1 MVKQQVGI
9 QKENVG
15 GRESCPFEKV
25 RILRHS
31 QEDRGWE
38 GHLLEL
44 RRTGWGRGMFLS
56 PDSLSLHS
64 WSSACWQPMSSVS
77 AQPKLLCPLG
87 PLWPWALKS
96 RPVALSPPAI
106 SSWQN
111 FDYVLSKLDFFPHL
125 CLCVTQAALKDMR
138 DDDGGPET
146 PQRES
151 EPVVPP
157 ASTSHLWL
165 RDWWCQG
172 QGHHSNTHFHWKGW
186 WHITSWYKLA
196 LLVLEGPP

>member
-44 RRTGWGRGMFLS
+44 GRMGWGGGCFSFQAPSPFILGSLLADSQCHLYLQPQLLLS
-56 PDSLSLHS
+56 SGTS
-64 WSSACWQPMSSVS
+64 
-77 AQPKLLCPLG
+77 
-87 PLWPWALKS
+87 
-96 RPVALSPPAI
+96 VALGTEIQASGSKPFAPGRTLT
-106 SSWQN
+106 
-111 FDYVLSKLDFFPHL
+111 LSFPSLNFPHF
-125 CLCVTQAALKDMR
+125 CLCVTQTALKDMC
-138 DDDGGPET
+138 DDDGGAET

-157 ASTSHLWL
+157 ASNNGISSHLSL
-165 RDWWCQG
+165 SD
-172 QGHHSNTHFHWKGW
+172 
-186 WHITSWYKLA
+186 
-196 LLVLEGPP
+196 